1 MHKTPNTAKPPRF
14 SHLTIAIRWALY
26 GWACAE
32 EMLARN
38 YAISGRT

>member
-1 MHKTPNTAKPPRF
+1 MHKPHNVDKAPRF